1 MCISRQECQCNIHNN
16 WAAEKDFKVYDTKRG
31 KKLKK
36 AVLRYMIQN
45 NYLGKNSNYLCTI
58 CTKHAEN
65 LMRFPQQKCKTSVEV
80 SENEHEEENKNNYVS
95 RKNEILITNVRH
107 KTYLSQ
113 TMSN

>member
-1 MCISRQECQCNIHNN
+1 
-16 WAAEKDFKVYDTKRG
+16 
-31 KKLKK
+31 
-36 AVLRYMIQN
+36 MIQN
-45 NYLGKNSNYLCTI
+45 NYLGKISNYLCTI

-80 SENEHEEENKNNYVS
+80 SENEHEEDNTNNYVS